1 MGSRSSNLRTKVV
14 ALLASLVALWSFTA
28 WVTIRDGV
36 NLLGVQALDSKVFN
50 PTEPLLLQLQ
60 LERRT
65 SVTFLGR
72 PDDGQRAALAEVRQ
86 RTDQLAAEF
95 TESID
100 SWQVAALGSDT
111 LDQRLD
117 ELVGGLD
124 ELAATR
130 TAVDD
135 KSIDRAEA
143 GGAFTELIESIYR
156 VYDALGNLDDEQAA
170 EDTAALIGL
179 NRARELL
186 SQEDA
191 LLAGVLAA
199 GRITPAER
207 AQFTR
212 IVGARQFTANQSI
225 VRLPAADQRRYDQMS
240 TGETFRRL
248 ADLENQVMQSDAGT
262 RPPVEAAQWN
272 DTTAPALTEIGDV
285 VLAGGDDI
293 VDRATPIAIGV
304 IVRLVLAA
312 GLGLL
317 AVVASIIVSITT
329 ARALVRQLERLREA
343 AFRLANERLPSVVER
358 LGHGEEVDVAKEA
371 PPLQFGDDEIGQVGK
386 AFNAVQETAIRTAV
400 EQAELR
406 RNVREVFLSLAR
418 RTQALVHRQ
427 LTLLDAMERREQD
440 AEELEDLFR
449 VDHLATRMR
458 RNAENLIVLSGSTPG
473 RAWRRNVPMVDVV
486 RGAVAEVEDYTRVNV
501 LPLGPVS
508 LTGRAVGDVIHLLAE
523 LIENGLSFSPP
534 HTTVEVRGQMVA
546 NGFAIEI
553 EDRGLGMSE
562 EDLAAANHRIVDQ
575 SDLNLA
581 NAARLGLYVVSR
593 LTERHGI
600 RVQLK
605 ESAYGGTTAVV
616 LIPADLV
623 TADDSD
629 PSTSGGF
636 PAGAPAPTAAPAA
649 AAPAAPAAEQPSAP
663 LAVPVALA
671 EPPVV
676 AEPVEPVEP
685 APVATA
691 GADGADG
698 ESGSDGGA
706 DGALPTRTR
715 GRSLPAGEDPLPTR
729 ARRWSEQAALDGPTF
744 PTGLPMAAAR
754 SDVDVTPT
762 GAPAGPAP
770 AGDAAPATDG
780 RPDAAAGQPQ
790 PARTDSGLPVRVR
803 QANIVPEL
811 RDESAAPD
819 DDEDVVRPPEQVR
832 RMMSSYQTGTRRG
845 RTDAA
850 RLLGGPG
857 ARPDSGPDPDE
868 QQAT

>member
-65 SVTFLGR
+65 SLTFLGR

-86 RTDQLAAEF
+86 RTDQLAEDF

-100 SWQVAALGSDT
+100 SWQVATLGSDG

-117 ELVGGLD
+117 ELVGELD
-124 ELAATR
+124 ALPGTR
-130 TAVDD
+130 TAVDE

-207 AQFTR
+207 AEFTR
-212 IVGARQFTANQSI
+212 IVGARQFTAAQAI
-225 VRLPAADQRRYDQMS
+225 VRLPAADQRRHDQMS
-240 TGETFRRL
+240 TGATFRRL
-248 ADLENQVMQSDAGT
+248 ADLENRVMQSESGT
-262 RPPVEAAQWN
+262 RPAVNAAEWN
-272 DTTAPALTEIGDV
+272 DTTGPALTEIGDV

-317 AVVASIIVSITT
+317 AVIASIIVSITT

-343 AFRLANERLPSVVER
+343 AFRLANERLPGVVER

-371 PPLQFGDDEIGQVGK
+371 PPLEFGDDEIGQVGK

-623 TADDSD
+623 TAEGED

-636 PAGAPAPTAAPAA
+636 PVGAPVTAGTAATSAGAG
-649 AAPAAPAAEQPSAP
+649 APAAEQPPAP
-663 LAVPVALA
+663 VAAPVALA
-671 EPPVV
+671 EPPAV
-676 AEPVEPVEP
+676 AEPEQV
-685 APVATA
+685 APVA
-691 GADGADG
+691 ADGDG
-698 ESGSDGGA
+698 AASGGDGG
-706 DGALPTRTR
+706 DGGGLPTRTR
-715 GRSLPAGEDPLPTR
+715 GRTLPVGEDPLPNR

-744 PTGLPMAAAR
+744 PTGLPMAAVMR
-754 SDVDVTPT
+754 PEVDAATT
-762 GAPAGPAP
+762 GGPAAPAP
-770 AGDAAPATDG
+770 AGDGTPATAA
-780 RPDAAAGQPQ
+780 RPDGASAAEPE
-790 PARTDSGLPVRVR
+790 PARTDSGLPVRIR

-811 RDESAAPD
+811 RDEPAAAD

-857 ARPDSGPDPDE
+857 AKPDSGPDPDE